1 MHQEASHKRCKH
13 MLLMVSHFRS
23 DLNPCHLKTLDE
35 EENERE
41 HPIGCITGIG
51 RAIEIRL
58 DL

>member
-1 MHQEASHKRCKH
+1 MPFENND
-13 MLLMVSHFRS
+13 F
-23 DLNPCHLKTLDE
+23 DE

>member
-1 MHQEASHKRCKH
+1 MYTYAFNGVPFSFWSKSMPFENND
-13 MLLMVSHFRS
+13 F
-23 DLNPCHLKTLDE
+23 DE

-58 DL
+58 DLWQWHSI